1 MNLNP
6 STPLVQLL
14 KYALVGCLNTILT
27 LSVIFVCNS
36 FLGIN
41 DYVSNAIGYVLG
53 LINSFL
59 WNKNWVFNSKGAYR
73 KEVILFFLGFGICYG
88 LQLLVVWL
96 INKSWIGE
104 EEFDF
109 RFFVLSGYGIAT
121 LIGNVVYTGCNFLY
135 NRAITFSAK
144 AERGA

>member
-1 MNLNP
+1 MKLDSSKP
-6 STPLVQLL
+6 VVQLM
-14 KYALVGCLNTILT
+14 KYAIVGCLNTILT

-53 LINSFL
+53 FINSFL
-59 WNKNWVFNSKGAYR
+59 WNKNWVFRSSGSYR
-73 KEVILFFLGFGICYG
+73 KELILFFGGFLLCYG

-96 INKSWIGE
+96 INKSWFGE

-109 RFFVLSGYGIAT
+109 HYFVLSGYGIAT
-121 LIGNVVYTGCNFLY
+121 IVGNVAYTLCNFLY
-135 NRAITFSAK
+135 NRLVTFTM
-144 AERGA
+144 RGRS